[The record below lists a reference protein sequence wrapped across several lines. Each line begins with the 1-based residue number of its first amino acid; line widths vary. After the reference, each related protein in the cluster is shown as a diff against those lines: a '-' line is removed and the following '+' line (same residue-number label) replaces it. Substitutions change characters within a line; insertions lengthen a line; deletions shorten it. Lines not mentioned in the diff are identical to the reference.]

1 MALSTSPGH
10 FAPRGERLAERW
22 RGVRARLIANP
33 KFQRWA
39 ARSPFTRLIARRR
52 AKALFD
58 LCAGFVYS
66 QTLYACVQLAL
77 FDFLSARPRSVG
89 EVAQAKNMSPDAAR
103 RLLRAAASL
112 KLLRAVPGDKF
123 GLDDLGAAMLGNPS
137 IGGFVAHHALL
148 YDDLRDPVALL
159 RGEMTT
165 NLSQFWPYAADRP
178 GGARSPVQAQ
188 DAAAYGALMARSQE
202 FIAEDVLGALS
213 LGPYACLLDVGG
225 GEGVFA
231 AAAAARAPKLKIM
244 LFDLPAVAERAEDR
258 LARMGL
264 SGRVATFGGS
274 FLSDPLPL
282 GADLISLIR
291 VLHDHDDESALAIL
305 GAVRRALPLGGT
317 LLIAEPMAETAGA
330 EGIGDAYFG
339 FYLLAMGRGRARS
352 AESLESLLRQTGFSP
367 VRRLKTPRPL
377 LTSAL
382 LARGV

>member
-1 MALSTSPGH
+1 LRT
-10 FAPRGERLAERW
+10 
-22 RGVRARLIANP
+22 VRARLIASP

-77 FDFLSARPRSVG
+77 FDFLSAGPRSVG
-89 EVAQAKNMSPDAAR
+89 DVAHAKSLSADAAR

-112 KLLRAVPGDKF
+112 KLLRAIPGDKF

-137 IGGFVAHHALL
+137 IAGFVAHHALL

-159 RGEMTT
+159 RGETAT
-165 NLSQFWPYAADRP
+165 KLSQFWPYAADRP
-178 GGARSPVQAQ
+178 GGERTDVRGDA
-188 DAAAYGALMARSQE
+188 AAAYGALMAQSQE
-202 FIAEDVLGALS
+202 FIAEDVLGALT

-231 AAAAARAPKLKIM
+231 AAAAARAPRLKVM
-244 LFDLPAVAERAEDR
+244 LFDLPAVAARAQDR
-258 LARMGL
+258 LERMGV
-264 SGRVATFGGS
+264 SGRVTTYGGS

-305 GAVRRALPLGGT
+305 RAVRRALPPGGT
-317 LLIAEPMAETAGA
+317 LLVAEPMAETPGA

-339 FYLLAMGRGRARS
+339 FYLLAMGRGTARS
-352 AESLESLLRQTGFSP
+352 PESIESLLRQAGFSP
-367 VRRLKTPRPL
+367 TRRLETPRPL
-377 LTSAL
+377 LTGAL
-382 LARGV
+382 LARAV